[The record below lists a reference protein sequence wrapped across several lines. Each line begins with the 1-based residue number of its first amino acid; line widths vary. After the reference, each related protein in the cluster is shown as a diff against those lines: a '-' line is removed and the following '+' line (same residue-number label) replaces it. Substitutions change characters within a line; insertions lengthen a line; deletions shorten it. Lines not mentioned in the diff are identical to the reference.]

1 MFLLLDLKWGYSMT
15 VLTVIAGIKGT
26 IGIILGLLVTFSLK
40 NSEGGF
46 RLLTFLIVFSL
57 GTVLSIVGIIIFLLI
72 IRNKGVQLKKSF
84 VVPILAGILC
94 MDLTFIGITII
105 NKEVEKYNY
114 SYIELLNNKLPS
126 VMKLDFVQENK
137 KIQNWLESLDE
148 D

>member
-1 MFLLLDLKWGYSMT
+1 MT

-72 IRNKGVQLKKSF
+72 IRNKGVQLKKSY
-84 VVPILAGILC
+84 VVPILAVILC

-126 VMKLDFVQENK
+126 VMKSDFVQENK

>member
-1 MFLLLDLKWGYSMT
+1 MFLVLDLKWGYSMT

-26 IGIILGLLVTFSLK
+26 IGIILGLLVAFSLK

-72 IRNKGVQLKKSF
+72 IRNKGVLLKKSY
-84 VVPILAGILC
+84 VVPILAVILC

-105 NKEVEKYNY
+105 NKEVEKYNH
-114 SYIELLNNKLPS
+114 SYIELLNNKFPS
-126 VMKLDFVQENK
+126 VMKSDFVQENK

>member
-1 MFLLLDLKWGYSMT
+1 MT

-26 IGIILGLLVTFSLK
+26 IGIILGLLAAFSLK

-72 IRNKGVQLKKSF
+72 IRNKGVQLKKSY
-84 VVPILAGILC
+84 VVPIVAVILC
-94 MDLTFIGITII
+94 MDLTFIGITVI
-105 NKEVEKYNY
+105 NKGMEKYNY

-126 VMKLDFVQENK
+126 VMKSDFVQENK

-148 D
+148 N

>member
-1 MFLLLDLKWGYSMT
+1 MT

-26 IGIILGLLVTFSLK
+26 IGIILGLLVAFSLK

-57 GTVLSIVGIIIFLLI
+57 GTVLSIVGIFIFLLI
-72 IRNKGVQLKKSF
+72 IRNKGVQLKRSY
-84 VVPILAGILC
+84 VVLILAVILC

-105 NKEVEKYNY
+105 NKEVEKYNH
-114 SYIELLNNKLPS
+114 SYIELLNHKLPS
-126 VMKLDFVQENK
+126 VMKSDFVQENK

>member
-1 MFLLLDLKWGYSMT
+1 MGVNYNMA
-15 VLTVIAGIKGT
+15 VLIVFAVIKGT
-26 IGIILGLLVTFSLK
+26 IGIILGLLAAFSLK

-57 GTVLSIVGIIIFLLI
+57 GTVLSIVGTIIFLFI
-72 IRNKGVQLKKSF
+72 IRNKGAQLKKSY
-84 VVPILAGILC
+84 VVPILAVILC

-105 NKEVEKYNY
+105 KNEVEKYNY
-114 SYIELLNNKLPS
+114 SYIEFLNYKLPS
-126 VMKLDFVQENK
+126 IMKSDFVQENK